1 MDKKTTELE
10 GVETTPEMDA
20 EMRDGKGIEDDE

>member
-1 MDKKTTELE
+1 MDEKITELD
-10 GVETTPEMDA
+10 GVELTPEMDA